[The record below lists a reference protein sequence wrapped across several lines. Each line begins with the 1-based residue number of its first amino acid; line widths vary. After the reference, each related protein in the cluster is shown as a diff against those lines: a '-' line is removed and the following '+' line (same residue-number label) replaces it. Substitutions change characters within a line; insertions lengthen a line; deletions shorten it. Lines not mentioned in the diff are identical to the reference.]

1 MPINSRTDKNCD
13 IFCDRILHSI
23 KKKHQQLLK
32 KESTVTLNN
41 MDEWNQSND
50 ELKRPDTKGYIL
62 LYSIG
67 FHFYDIKECA

>member
-41 MDEWNQSND
+41 MDE
-50 ELKRPDTKGYIL
+50 
-62 LYSIG
+62 
-67 FHFYDIKECA
+67 